1 MFISKFK
8 NTRLVRGHCTSGWII
23 TQQTPI
29 TEERMTVCYS
39 HHLSFTNTTT
49 ETKLE
54 IGHGIDDDLEV
65 PITNGVT

>member
-1 MFISKFK
+1 
-8 NTRLVRGHCTSGWII
+8 
-23 TQQTPI
+23 
-29 TEERMTVCYS
+29 MTVCYS